1 MQRASSDGYKAES
14 IMIRVKIYENAIT
27 IDGHAKRDGNGDAAC
42 CAAVSAAVQTAAAF
56 LERRGY
62 DTGKILS
69 PYEDHGGHFMLFT
82 SAVKDKDRAIVTA
95 LIDILMAQA
104 YAWPGE
110 IEIERVDNE
119 EN

>member
-1 MQRASSDGYKAES
+1 
-14 IMIRVKIYENAIT
+14 MIRVKIYDNAIT
-27 IDGHAKRDGNGDAAC
+27 IDGHAKRDENGDAAC

-56 LERRGY
+56 FDRKGY
-62 DTGKILS
+62 RYIVS
-69 PYEDHGGHFMLFT
+69 PFEDHGGHFILFT
-82 SAVKDKDRAIVTA
+82 SMVKDDDRAMIQA

-110 IEIERVDNE
+110 IEIERVENE